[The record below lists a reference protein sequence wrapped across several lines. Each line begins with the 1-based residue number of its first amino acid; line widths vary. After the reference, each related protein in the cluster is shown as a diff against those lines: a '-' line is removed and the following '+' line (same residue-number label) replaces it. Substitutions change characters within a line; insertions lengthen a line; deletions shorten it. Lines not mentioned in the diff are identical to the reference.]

1 MANVILINFN
11 LLEFEPLAEYHAL
24 HAYVE
29 KRYIEGCR
37 NVVMIDEVQ
46 MRKGFEQAI
55 NGLHA
60 SEKYD
65 IHIWRTIRFATQSL
79 VRKARFGHVYEN
91 MVAIELMRRGW
102 EVYVGVL
109 YQKEVDFVAIMRDCR
124 VYIQVSDDISQEATL
139 ERELDP
145 LRRIRDAY
153 PKCIIARTGHE
164 TTDWDGIKVI
174 DLARWLMGESDG
186 LTF

>member
-46 MRKGFEQAI
+46 MCKGFEQAI
-55 NGLHA
+55 NSLRA

-65 IHIWRTIRFATQSL
+65 VHIWRTIRFATLS
-79 VRKARFGHVYEN
+79 
-91 MVAIELMRRGW
+91 
-102 EVYVGVL
+102 
-109 YQKEVDFVAIMRDCR
+109 
-124 VYIQVSDDISQEATL
+124 L
-139 ERELDP
+139 ERKSSISVMYTRIW
-145 LRRIRDAY
+145 LR
-153 PKCIIARTGHE
+153 
-164 TTDWDGIKVI
+164 
-174 DLARWLMGESDG
+174 LS
-186 LTF
+186 